1 MWPLILLYFL
11 ESFWLLFSI
20 TVLLISFWLFQLLF
34 LPRLLMTPRLLFPVV
49 SFCFLPY
56 SNHIS
61 LSPIVL
67 GNTLYTSHSF
77 QERSFSLRF
86 LSDLPIILPVSLL
99 DLHLSWPLNFEQL
112 QGWASSLSILD
123 LLVISSY
130 FLTLNSIYLMMKTK
144 LHVLLYKRSI
154 YFFSFVILL
163 QG

>member
-86 LSDLPIILPVSLL
+86 LSDLPIILPSFFTWSLSLL
-99 DLHLSWPLNFEQL
+99 ALKLWAASRLGLFIYTWSVGDLILFLDFEFHLSYDENQITC
-112 QGWASSLSILD
+112 A
-123 LLVISSY
+123 V
-130 FLTLNSIYLMMKTK
+130 
-144 LHVLLYKRSI
+144 V
-154 YFFSFVILL
+154 
-163 QG
+163 